1 MGNRFEDDFTR
12 WLDMAL
18 VEDIPTGVEAFCF
31 NLFLPAGEENVIF
44 GIELIGA
51 DRFDK
56 SDDDWAC
63 DEVWEPKQRSIFIS
77 IEYSTDD
84 WEICQLKM
92 KKLIKSYLDSM
103 NKNITVLEQLKAI
116 AIGFV
121 DGSLD
126 LIWVKD

>member
-1 MGNRFEDDFTR
+1 MGNRFEDDFTS
-12 WLDMAL
+12 WLNMAL
-18 VEDIPTGVEAFCF
+18 IEDIPTEVEAFCF
-31 NLFLPAGEENVIF
+31 NLFSPAGEENVIF

-56 SDDDWAC
+56 SDEDWAC
-63 DEVWEPKQRSIFIS
+63 FEVWEPKQRDIFIP

-92 KKLIKSYLDSM
+92 KKLIQSYLSST
-103 NKNITVLEQLKAI
+103 NTNINVLKQHKAV

-121 DGSLD
+121 DGNLD
-126 LIWVKD
+126 LIWVKQ